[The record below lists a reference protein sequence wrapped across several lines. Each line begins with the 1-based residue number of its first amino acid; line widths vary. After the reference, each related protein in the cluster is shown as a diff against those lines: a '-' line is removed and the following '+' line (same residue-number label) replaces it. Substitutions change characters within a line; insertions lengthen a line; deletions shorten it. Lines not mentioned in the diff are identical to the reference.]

1 MSASA
6 RPGRRAIGRKG
17 PAGGGGRLQRR
28 EGGADKNKEITR
40 KFLLLLG
47 ESTKRCGIPLDLRSN
62 MSRLASSLVSRFSR
76 TVEGVRPDLH
86 VPRLD
91 VLLLDAGFAT
101 TFL

>member
-28 EGGADKNKEITR
+28 EGGAVNKEITT

-62 MSRLASSLVSRFSR
+62 MSRLSSSLVSRFSR